1 MARCLGDSMLNF
13 IFITLSLSSGN
24 KMYSAVRQQFQW
36 DLLERRTE
44 GCHHPIRKSMFSP
57 KQHDLKFGGLAHYLS
72 LSLLARGS
80 SVFILHKMIDLDGT
94 ADRKVLI
101 TESLHCINT

>member
-1 MARCLGDSMLNF
+1 
-13 IFITLSLSSGN
+13 
-24 KMYSAVRQQFQW
+24 
-36 DLLERRTE
+36 
-44 GCHHPIRKSMFSP
+44 MFSP

-72 LSLLARGS
+72 LLAKGS